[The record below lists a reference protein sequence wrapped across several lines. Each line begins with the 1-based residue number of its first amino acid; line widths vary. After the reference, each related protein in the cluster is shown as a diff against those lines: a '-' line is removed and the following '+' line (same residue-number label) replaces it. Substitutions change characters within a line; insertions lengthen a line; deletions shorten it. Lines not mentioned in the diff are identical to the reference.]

1 MEHMDRKKGN
11 QEWLEELTEFER
23 AILGIG
29 EETYYNYR
37 CPQCGYEQE
46 VPDFVVDEFA
56 AYDELPPGVMPELEC
71 GNCGGTLKCVD

>member
-1 MEHMDRKKGN
+1 MNCKKED

-23 AILGIG
+23 SMLGIG

-37 CPQCGYEQE
+37 CSECNYEQE

-56 AYDELPPGVMPELEC
+56 AYDELAPGVMPELQC
-71 GNCGGTLKCVD
+71 GNCGGRLKFVD